1 MVYGG
6 EAYFDDKG
14 WVSVAVKTLKE
25 GAQLEEKI
33 DFLSEANMMK
43 RLKHKN
49 IVQLMGVCTRC
60 ERRTDQVGNSD
71 GRMADVYLTSGST
84 FFFSSTTSPS
94 TRRFTP

>member
-14 WVSVAVKTLKE
+14 WVSVAIKTLKE

-43 RLKHKN
+43 RFHHRN
-49 IVQLMGVCTRC
+49 IVELLGVCTRC
-60 ERRTDQVGNSD
+60 ERRTDQVLLEARCPERIFG
-71 GRMADVYLTSGST
+71 
-84 FFFSSTTSPS
+84 
-94 TRRFTP
+94 